1 MRHRNLKDN
10 NDIIAISGS
19 YVCRPGQKY
28 MIDFV
33 LFKMSMAEQSV
44 RLTTLVLRN
53 DQEMCLVKRRKVYLF
68 KYQEP

>member
-1 MRHRNLKDN
+1 MRHRNLNDN
-10 NDIIAISGS
+10 NDIRAISGS
-19 YVCRPGQKY
+19 YVFSPGQKY

-44 RLTTLVLRN
+44 RLTTLVLRY